1 MALRVRLAVG
11 LAVGL
16 AAIVEV
22 ATAVVSAVDV
32 VVDLEEDRAVEALA
46 RSYLWLFEATKEVGC
61 SYVYGWM
68 RRETVHVML
77 DLTLVYTVTTSCV
90 IGSRVGGIRDSRILD
105 CNFPP
110 DFVSMRIRREGSRSS
125 ITNMCKSHSL

>member
-1 MALRVRLAVG
+1 MTITGRVTMTDAARPTATSTERRPAEPVLEAL
-11 LAVGL
+11 
-16 AAIVEV
+16 
-22 ATAVVSAVDV
+22 T
-32 VVDLEEDRAVEALA
+32 AVEALA
-46 RSYLWLFEATKEVGC
+46 RSYLRLFEATKEVGC